1 MKPLKPISNNTYT
14 YSEINRNYQTD
25 LFKPSKEHIYSKSA
39 VTDLFGSHETLEV
52 VSLVTDRL
60 GTVLHV
66 VVIILDTKPCD
77 ITIVAITNPLDDMND
92 VSVVEISDDD
102 SAVQTPH
109 QKLALSVATEYSH
122 VCNRFMGISLTKSI
136 KADISNRLRRVI
148 PELAA
153 NDKLNITTVTD
164 EYREYL
170 NVNFDYIKAIH
181 AGNKNILHV
190 GGMDDL
196 YNAIKDRLGDDVDI
210 SYTVINKGGAP
221 QKTELVFSV
230 KDSNKVFMISEHSPT
245 HVSIKHYNSRG
256 LIARSTKN
264 PKRIEL
270 HVDKPSESWVLNEK
284 TTITHDLN
292 MTVDE
297 FLVLLITHYPESVIL
312 KQLCRYI
319 RY

>member
-1 MKPLKPISNNTYT
+1 MKTPKPISNNTYVYPEVNT
-14 YSEINRNYQTD
+14 NYVLD
-25 LFKPSKEHIYSKSA
+25 IFKPSKEHIYSKSA
-39 VTDLFGSHETLEV
+39 VTDLFGPHETLEV
-52 VSLVTDRL
+52 VSLVTGRL

-66 VVIILDTKPCD
+66 IVIILDTKPCD

-92 VSVVEISDDD
+92 VSVVEINDDD
-102 SAVQTPH
+102 VAVQTPH

-122 VCNRFMGISLTKSI
+122 VCNKFMGISLTRGV

-148 PELAA
+148 PELVA

-170 NVNFDYIKAIH
+170 NVNFDYIKAIR
-181 AGNKNILHV
+181 AGNKTILHAN
-190 GGMDDL
+190 GMGNL
-196 YNAIKDRLGDDVDI
+196 YNAIKDRLGADVDI
-210 SYTVINKGGAP
+210 SYTVINKGDAP

-264 PKRIEL
+264 PKRLEL

-284 TTITHDLN
+284 TTITHDFN

-297 FLVLLITHYPESVIL
+297 FLVLLITHYPESLIL

>member
-1 MKPLKPISNNTYT
+1 MNILAEGTLGSFKDS
-14 YSEINRNYQTD
+14 RNYQTD

-39 VTDLFGSHETLEV
+39 VTGLFGSHETLEV

-60 GTVLHV
+60 DTVLHV
-66 VVIILDTKPCD
+66 VVIILDTKPYD

-92 VSVVEISDDD
+92 VSVVDITDSDIL
-102 SAVQTPH
+102 VQTAH
-109 QKLALSVATEYSH
+109 QKIAILVATEYSH
-122 VCNRFMGISLTKSI
+122 VCNRFMGTSLTRNI

-148 PELAA
+148 PELVA

-164 EYREYL
+164 DYR
-170 NVNFDYIKAIH
+170 NYINSVRS
-181 AGNKNILHV
+181 NKKTVLQPD
-190 GGMDDL
+190 GMLDL
-196 YNAIKDRLGDDVDI
+196 YNAIKYRLGDDVEI
-210 SYTVINKGGAP
+210 SYTVINKGSAP

-230 KDSNKVFMISEHSPT
+230 KDSDKVFMISEHNPT
-245 HVSIKHYNSRG
+245 HVSIEHYNSRG

-270 HVDKPSESWVLNEK
+270 HIDKPSETWVLNEK

-312 KQLCRYI
+312 KQLCRNI

>member
-1 MKPLKPISNNTYT
+1 MKHLKPISNNTYT

-60 GTVLHV
+60 STVLHV

-92 VSVVEISDDD
+92 VSVVEISDSDIL
-102 SAVQTPH
+102 VQTAH
-109 QKLALSVATEYSH
+109 QKLAIFVATEYSH
-122 VCNRFMGISLTKSI
+122 VCNKFMGTSLTRGI
-136 KADISNRLRRVI
+136 KADISNHLRLVI
-148 PELAA
+148 PRLFT
-153 NDKLNITTVTD
+153 NNSLNITTVTD
-164 EYREYL
+164 DYR
-170 NVNFDYIKAIH
+170 NYINSVRS
-181 AGNKNILHV
+181 NKKTVLQPD
-190 GGMDDL
+190 GMLDL

-210 SYTVINKGGAP
+210 SYTVINKGSAP

-270 HVDKPSESWVLNEK
+270 HVDKPSESWVLNDK